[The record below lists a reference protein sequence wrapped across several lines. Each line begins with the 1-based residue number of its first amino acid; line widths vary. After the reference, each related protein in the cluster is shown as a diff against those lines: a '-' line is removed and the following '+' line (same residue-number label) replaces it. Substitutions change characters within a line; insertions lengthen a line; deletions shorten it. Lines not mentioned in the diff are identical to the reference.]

1 MFKKSIKYLL
11 RKIGYELY
19 KINSYTNFWQPNEN
33 FMNLYEKIK
42 DKTLVSI
49 DRCFMIYQYANF
61 IKNTEGEVA
70 ELGVYNGGTAKMIA
84 EIFKNKKIY
93 LFDTFSGMPRVD
105 NKVDL
110 HKEGDFFDTSIEDV
124 SKYLANYNN
133 LIFKKGF
140 FPETTKEVENERF
153 CFVHIDADI
162 YESISDGLDFFY
174 DRMVNGGVII
184 IDDYEGKHCPGV
196 KRAVNEFTD
205 NRKIKPIITTKA
217 QCVLIKM

>member
-11 RKIGYELY
+11 GGMGYGLY
-19 KINSYTNFWQPNEN
+19 KISSRKDFWQTNED

-42 DKTLVSI
+42 DKTLVSV

-70 ELGVYNGGTAKMIA
+70 EFGVYKSGTAKMIA
-84 EIFKNKKIY
+84 EIFKDKKIY
-93 LFDTFSGMPRVD
+93 LFDTFEGMPITDD
-105 NKVDL
+105 NFDL
-110 HKEGDFFDTSIEDV
+110 HKKGDFLDTSLEIV
-124 SKYLANYNN
+124 SNYLTNYKNI
-133 LIFKKGF
+133 IFKKGF
-140 FPETTKEVENERF
+140 FPETTKGVENERF

-162 YESISDGLDFFY
+162 YESISSSLNFFY
-174 DRMVNGGVII
+174 DRMIKGGIII

-196 KRAVNEFTD
+196 KKAVNEFTD